1 MLILIGKMGSGKDT
15 IKNELIKLGMKNCCT
30 YTTRPKRLGELDGR
44 TYHFIT
50 DKEFETKKKDKFFVS
65 TSTYHTAFG
74 TWKYGTQVSELLK
87 TSNSIVILNP
97 TEIKQIKENTLLD
110 ELMNKNTK
118 ICYLIASG
126 KSIWKRLSKRGDDPD
141 EVKRRMERDQEDFK
155 NISEYVDF
163 SIRNEDINPK
173 SLAKIIYG
181 IYQQLQRRGDD
192 KKVVISSG
200 ELVRELRR
208 MEDTFILVEA
218 GGREYIIDSIAHRPV
233 NQDSFGTKLV
243 LKCHESNAGE
253 IKR

>member
-1 MLILIGKMGSGKDT
+1 MLILVGKMGSGKDT

-50 DKEFETKKKDKFFVS
+50 DEEFETKKKDKFFVS

-110 ELMNKNTK
+110 ELMNKNIK
-118 ICYLIASG
+118 ICYLIAGS
-126 KSIWKRLSKRGDDPD
+126 KSIWERLSKRGDDPD

-181 IYQQLQRRGDD
+181 IYQQL
-192 KKVVISSG
+192 
-200 ELVRELRR
+200 
-208 MEDTFILVEA
+208 
-218 GGREYIIDSIAHRPV
+218 
-233 NQDSFGTKLV
+233 
-243 LKCHESNAGE
+243 
-253 IKR
+253 